1 MGNTK
6 KEIDCIKRLQDKSGS
21 IDEILD
27 FLVAEKLMTLEEA
40 KKVKHS
46 SDEAKDLQALLRSL
60 SMADKLQLLEYSW
73 VILPIEIIKVYI
85 VTNRDSREFTYNF

>member
-40 KKVKHS
+40 KKVKQS
-46 SDEAKDLQALLRSL
+46 SDEAKEIHAYLKALSK
-60 SMADKLQLLEYSW
+60 ADKLQMLEFEW
-73 VILPIEIIKVYI
+73 VVLPIEIIKIHI
-85 VTNRDSREFTYNF
+85 VTNRDSKQFTYNF